1 MPGSTRELLGFN
13 TGEEDKS
20 AWFPVQ
26 ACSCIALLALVVLS
40 GGKRRL
46 HDNADVQG
54 VKRARSGAPQTAQPE
69 EPASQAKIHTQNMDS
84 AGVAPSQPTLL
95 GHELAET
102 KSMDIREAES
112 VSAGEH
118 QALVGSIA
126 GKAVAKT
133 TFWDSAP
140 LPEPAAIESEP
151 AATQGM
157 GYLPAVESPS
167 QESKPAKKTNPN
179 LAAET
184 RTFVRICMSLLSYD
198 PSPVHLALQ
207 VLKNCAG
214 APHDQGALA
223 RNSFSPA
230 TWLQV
235 HTSGL

>member
-1 MPGSTRELLGFN
+1 M
-13 TGEEDKS
+13 
-20 AWFPVQ
+20 V
-26 ACSCIALLALVVLS
+26 LA

-54 VKRARSGAPQTAQPE
+54 VKRAHSGAPDSAQPE
-69 EPASQAKIHTQNMDS
+69 EPAAQAKIHTQHVDS
-84 AGVAPSQPTLL
+84 AGKVAPSQPTLL

-102 KSMDIREAES
+102 EGMDIREAES
-112 VSAGEH
+112 VSTGEH

-214 APHDQGALA
+214 APNDQGAVA

-230 TWLQV
+230 KRLQAHNSWLC
-235 HTSGL
+235 